1 MARDPKYDVLFEPIQ
16 LGPKTLK
23 NRFWQVPH
31 CNGAGSDKPGMQAKF
46 RGTKAEGGWGAVFT
60 EMCTISSDC
69 DVFPLVSAKIW
80 DEDDVRSLSAMCD
93 AVHEHGSLAGIELLH
108 TGGAAANQE
117 SRTGA
122 RGVTQIPNDIIPMT
136 SGRAMSTSE
145 IRAIRKEHV
154 EGAVRARRAGFDLL
168 TVFCG
173 LGTIPIHLLYPFYN
187 KRTDEYGGSFDNR
200 IRFTRELLE
209 DMRAVIDDCAIGIR
223 FSIDT
228 LDEPYGLGDG
238 GVRADGEGRE
248 FVAALDHL
256 VDYWD
261 LNIGTLNWGED
272 AGPSRF
278 FKTNHQAEYTR
289 LGKEASSK
297 PTVNVGRFTDPDVML
312 AAITSGQCD
321 IIGAARPSIADPFL
335 PKKIEE
341 GRFDDIRECIG
352 CNMCVSKWEQGG
364 PPIVCTQN
372 PTSGEEYR
380 RGWHPESVPQAANS
394 DNDVLVVGGGPAG
407 MECALTLARRGLR
420 RVHLVDDGPA
430 LGGHLSW
437 VTQLPGLAEWRRVV
451 TYRQTQLQKQRN
463 VTVVPKTHLS
473 MQEVLEYGAEYV
485 VLATG
490 SHWVGDGTTG
500 PGPVDTSGAAAGSVL
515 TPERVM
521 VDGAS
526 VRGRAVVYDTDGYFM
541 GASIAEKLAMDG
553 AEVTYVAPSDSIA
566 SYLRF
571 TLEEQRQYQ
580 RLVELGVTIVPQS
593 LVLAFDGT
601 KAHTLQI
608 WSGAESAVQADSL
621 VLVAMRASE
630 CDIYDRLTA
639 DPDAVRDAGIKGV
652 FLAGDAHTPSTI
664 AQAVFSGHRLA
675 REIDSDDPSVP
686 LPYIRER
693 VVPASDLVAS

>member
-1 MARDPKYDVLFEPIQ
+1 MARDPKYDILFEPIQ

-60 EMCTISSDC
+60 EMCTISADG

-80 DEDDVRSLSAMCD
+80 DDDDVRSLSSMCD

-136 SGRAMSTSE
+136 SSRAMSAAE

-154 EGAVRARRAGFDLL
+154 DGALRARRAGFDLL

-173 LGTIPIHLLYPFYN
+173 LGTIPVYLLYPFYN
-187 KRTDEYGGSFDNR
+187 KRTDEYGGSFENR

-209 DMRAVIDDCAIGIR
+209 DMRDVIDDCAIGIR

-238 GVRADGEGRE
+238 GVRAAGEGRE

-289 LGKEASSK
+289 IGKEASSK

-312 AAITSGQCD
+312 GAIVSGQCD

-341 GRFDDIRECIG
+341 GRIDDIRECIG

-380 RGWHPESVPQAANS
+380 RGWHPERVPRAANAN
-394 DNDVLVVGGGPAG
+394 NDVLVLGGGPAG
-407 MECALTLARRGLR
+407 MECALTLARRGMR

-430 LGGHLSW
+430 LGGHLNW
-437 VTQLPGLAEWRRVV
+437 VTRLPGLGEWRRVV
-451 TYRQTQLQKQRN
+451 THRETQLKKQRN
-463 VTVVPKTHLS
+463 LTVVPKTRLS
-473 MQEVLEYGAEYV
+473 MHEVLDYGAEYV

-500 PGPVDTSGAAAGSVL
+500 PGPVDTAAAGAGSVL
-515 TPERVM
+515 TPEQIMIDR
-521 VDGAS
+521 AS
-526 VRGRAVVYDTDGYFM
+526 VGGRAVVYDTDGYFM
-541 GASIAEKLAMDG
+541 GASIAEKIAMDG

-580 RLVELGVTIVPQS
+580 RLAELGVKIVPQS
-593 LVLAFDGT
+593 LVLAFDGS
-601 KAHTLQI
+601 KADTLQI
-608 WSGAESAVQADSL
+608 WSGTESAIEADSL

-630 CDIYDRLTA
+630 CEIYNRLS
-639 DPDAVRDAGIKGV
+639 DDHEAVQDAGIKGV
-652 FLAGDAHTPSTI
+652 FVAGDAHTPSTI

-693 VVPASDLVAS
+693 IVLASDLVAS